1 MPKKT
6 QFQIIF
12 CLIVMAVISIM
23 YYYNHQ
29 KTLALE
35 EELIRLDK
43 KLYLEQVTFEKRQ
56 KEYKEQSK
64 LRQAKIERIIKELKS
79 EK

>member
-12 CLIVMAVISIM
+12 CLIFMAVISIM

-29 KTLALE
+29 KTLALKK
-35 EELIRLDK
+35 ELVKIDRE
-43 KLYLEQVTFEKRQ
+43 LYLIEVTFERRQ

>member
-43 KLYLEQVTFEKRQ
+43 KLYLIEVTFERRQ

-64 LRQAKIERIIKELKS
+64 LRHAKIERIIKELKS

>member
-29 KTLALE
+29 KTLALKK
-35 EELIRLDK
+35 ELIRLDK

>member
-43 KLYLEQVTFEKRQ
+43 KIYLQQVTFEKRK
-56 KEYKEQSK
+56 KEYKEQNK
-64 LRQAKIERIIKELKS
+64 LRQAKIERIIKDLKS

>member
-35 EELIRLDK
+35 KELIRLDK
-43 KLYLEQVTFEKRQ
+43 KLYLIEVTFERRQ

-64 LRQAKIERIIKELKS
+64 LRHAKIERIIKELKS
-79 EK
+79 KK

>member
-6 QFQIIF
+6 QFQIFF
-12 CLIVMAVISIM
+12 CLIFMAVISIM

-29 KTLALE
+29 KTLALKK
-35 EELIRLDK
+35 ELVKIDRE
-43 KLYLEQVTFEKRQ
+43 LYLIEVTFERRQ

-64 LRQAKIERIIKELKS
+64 LRHAKIEQIVKELKA

>member
-12 CLIVMAVISIM
+12 CLIFMAVISIM

-43 KLYLEQVTFEKRQ
+43 KLYLIEVTFERRQ

-64 LRQAKIERIIKELKS
+64 LRHAKIERIIKELKS

>member
-64 LRQAKIERIIKELKS
+64 LRQVKIERIIKELKS

>member
-1 MPKKT
+1 
-6 QFQIIF
+6 
-12 CLIVMAVISIM
+12 MAVISIM
-23 YYYNHQ
+23 YCYNHQ
-29 KTLALE
+29 KTLALKK
-35 EELIRLDK
+35 ELVKIDRE
-43 KLYLEQVTFEKRQ
+43 LYLIEVTFERRQ

>member
-12 CLIVMAVISIM
+12 CLIFMAVISIM

-29 KTLALE
+29 KTLALKK
-35 EELIRLDK
+35 ELVKIDRG
-43 KLYLEQVTFEKRQ
+43 LYLIEVTFERRQ

-64 LRQAKIERIIKELKS
+64 LRHAKIERIIKELKS

>member
-12 CLIVMAVISIM
+12 CLIFMAVISIM

-29 KTLALE
+29 KTLALKK
-35 EELIRLDK
+35 ELVKIDRE
-43 KLYLEQVTFEKRQ
+43 LYLIEVTFERRQ

-64 LRQAKIERIIKELKS
+64 LRHAKIERIIKELKS